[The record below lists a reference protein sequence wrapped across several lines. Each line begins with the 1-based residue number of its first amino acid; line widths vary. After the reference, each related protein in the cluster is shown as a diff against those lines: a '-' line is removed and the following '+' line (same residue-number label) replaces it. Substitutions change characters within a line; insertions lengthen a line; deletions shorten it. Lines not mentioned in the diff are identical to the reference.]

1 MYYPIRKEYMNQQ
14 KEVNF
19 INLNKIKF
27 KTYLVNKEIKNEKD
41 DKPKK
46 E

>member
-14 KEVNF
+14 KEVN
-19 INLNKIKF
+19 
-27 KTYLVNKEIKNEKD
+27 KEIKNEKD

-46 E
+46 D

>member
-14 KEVNF
+14 KEVN
-19 INLNKIKF
+19 
-27 KTYLVNKEIKNEKD
+27 KEIKNEKD